1 MPSLYIWVIWEVRKW
16 PLPFRRAATKAPVNS
31 SKSNSTLVPQPLWRK
46 KEWLVKPHS
55 GIQKVKRES
64 VWVRVLNGLRYQRD
78 LDKLWKIRE
87 KIQAKDGSTVQY
99 FNNKEENIPT
109 EFCSPV
115 EFSHSVMSYSLRPHG
130 LQHAS
135 PPCPSPT
142 KRLHK
147 NSSQLKLGRKWRKK
161 GGWWVKIKKTM
172 MFLNCGATEDS
183 WESLGLQEDQISQ
196 S

>member
-16 PLPFRRAATKAPVNS
+16 PLPFRRAATQAPVNS

-115 EFSHSVMSYSLRPHG
+115 QFSHSVMSDSLQSHG
-130 LQHAS
+130 LQHARL
-135 PPCPSPT
+135 PCPSPSPGVCS
-142 KRLHK
+142 
-147 NSSQLKLGRKWRKK
+147 NACP
-161 GGWWVKIKKTM
+161 
-172 MFLNCGATEDS
+172 LNRWCHWA
-183 WESLGLQEDQISQ
+183 I
-196 S
+196 